1 MDDCITQL
9 SEEDSG
15 MERKKPHRLAISPKI
30 LTQTIRNILDAAQGK
45 SLAEVSY
52 FGNTHINQCLNFKN
66 VYVYFNIR
74 YSGLCDVGCT

>member
-15 MERKKPHRLAISPKI
+15 MERKKPHRLATSPKI

-52 FGNTHINQCLNFKN
+52 FGKTHINASILRMCMYTLTLDTQ
-66 VYVYFNIR
+66 VYAMWGVHR
-74 YSGLCDVGCT
+74 